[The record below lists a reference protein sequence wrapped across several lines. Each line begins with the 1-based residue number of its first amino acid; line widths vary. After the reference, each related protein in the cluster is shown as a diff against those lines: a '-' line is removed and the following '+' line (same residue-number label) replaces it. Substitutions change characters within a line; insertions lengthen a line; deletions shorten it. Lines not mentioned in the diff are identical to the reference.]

1 MAQITAKQMQSV
13 LEADGSVML
22 VPFTGDDPLLVKRV
36 HSDREPVTIIVQ
48 ESNRDELCLSWD
60 NVCRNYEMVVK

>member
-1 MAQITAKQMQSV
+1 
-13 LEADGSVML
+13 ML

-60 NVCRNYEMVVK
+60 NVCRNYEMVVM